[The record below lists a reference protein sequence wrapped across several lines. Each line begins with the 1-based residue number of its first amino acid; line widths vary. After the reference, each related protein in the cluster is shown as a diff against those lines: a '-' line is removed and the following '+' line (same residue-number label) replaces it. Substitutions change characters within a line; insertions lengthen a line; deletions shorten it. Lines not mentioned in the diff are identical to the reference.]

1 MLSVPSYFYTRSGK
15 FIYWAI
21 FTILSFSSVLRLY
34 ILHGYVRLYYS
45 HMATLE
51 LTLVYICCIQ
61 TSVFDFLE
69 SFGLYI
75 IQLVIYLVF
84 NILKYRSVTTSGGYL
99 FDYILF
105 FIVIGFYLNYNNYS
119 YIQTEIRWYNTE
131 GQTSKKKEMIQD
143 FILRL
148 IPKHLSSQIGSAELS
163 LGSSYNNV
171 TMLFADI
178 VGFTAYSADK
188 TPKEVVRMLSKLFTA
203 FDKECNKLQLY
214 KVYTIGD
221 CYVVMSFLDG
231 NDRIEPEQECADVVE
246 LGFSMIEIIAK
257 VRKEV
262 NFDGLH
268 MRIGIHTGTI
278 IGGIV
283 GTDIIRFDLYGSD
296 VLIANKM
303 ESNGQQDRIHISQ
316 SSKELLD
323 KVNKNRRYLFTP
335 NGETEIKA
343 LNRKVGGYFVDKN
356 VQQDIDSSES

>member
-1 MLSVPSYFYTRSGK
+1 M
-15 FIYWAI
+15 
-21 FTILSFSSVLRLY
+21 
-34 ILHGYVRLYYS
+34 
-45 HMATLE
+45 TL
-51 LTLVYICCIQ
+51 
-61 TSVFDFLE
+61 F
-69 SFGLYI
+69 
-75 IQLVIYLVF
+75 LVF
-84 NILKYRSVTTSGGYL
+84 HVLKFNSLATYGNYL
-99 FDYILF
+99 FDYIV
-105 FIVIGFYLNYNNYS
+105 FIVVIGYYTIMNNYQH
-119 YIQTEIRWYNTE
+119 IKTEISWYNTE

-148 IPKHLSSQIGSAELS
+148 IPKHLSSQIGSPELS
-163 LGSSYNNV
+163 IGSSYSDV
-171 TMLFADI
+171 TLLFADI
-178 VGFTAYSADK
+178 VGFTSYSSDK
-188 TPKEVVRMLSKLFTA
+188 SPREVVQMLSKLFTA
-203 FDKECNKLQLY
+203 FDKECNKLELY

-231 NDRIEPEQECADVVE
+231 NQRIEPEEECADVLE

-316 SSKELLD
+316 SSKDLLD
-323 KVNKNRRYLFTP
+323 KVNQTGRYMFTE
-335 NGETEIKA
+335 NGEVEIKA
-343 LNRKVGGYFVDKN
+343 LNRKVNSYFVDKDLKN
-356 VQQDIDSSES
+356 ELLEPSSS